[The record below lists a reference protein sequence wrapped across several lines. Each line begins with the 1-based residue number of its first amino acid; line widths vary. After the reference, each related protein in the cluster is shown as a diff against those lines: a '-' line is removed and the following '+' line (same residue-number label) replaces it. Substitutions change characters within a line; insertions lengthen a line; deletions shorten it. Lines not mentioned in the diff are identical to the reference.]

1 MTTSDEAARNARHH
15 TRMARKKTVVD
26 AKIAD
31 ATRDQG
37 VLLLHTGNGKGKSSA
52 GFGMLARALGHGMR
66 VGVVQFIKGANR
78 PSMACAPR
86 LDPIGEGAFSTGEE
100 AFFRRFPE
108 VEYHVMGEGY
118 TWETQDRTRDI
129 AAAQAAWQKAV
140 AMLNNPAIQLILL
153 DELNIALKHQYIAMD
168 DVLTALK
175 NRPPMQ
181 HVIVT
186 GRGALPALIDIA
198 DTVTEMVVVKHAFEA
213 GIRAQRGIEL

>member
-15 TRMARKKTVVD
+15 TRMARKKAVVD

-66 VGVVQFIKGANR
+66 VGVVQFIKGA
-78 PSMACAPR
+78 
-86 LDPIGEGAFSTGEE
+86 FSTGEE

-118 TWETQDRTRDI
+118 TWETQNRTRDI
-129 AAAQAAWQKAV
+129 AAAQAAWQKAA

-186 GRGALPALIDIA
+186 GRGAPPALIDIA